1 MDQPSRRA
9 FLGLVATS
17 AASAAAA
24 APVGASSAARTP
36 TARRFTG
43 PLCFFSK
50 HLPRVGPPELGRL
63 VKSAGFE
70 AVDLTVRAGG
80 HVLPERTAAD
90 LPSALRDLRAH
101 GVSVPMITTA
111 LTSADQGHAREILET
126 AGREGVPCFKTG
138 YYTYAFADVRREVAD
153 VAARVRDLAA
163 LGRQHGIVL
172 GFHNHADNVGS
183 SAWDA
188 AAILDPLD
196 PRWAGYYFDPRH
208 AVVEG
213 GGVAW
218 RVAAAL
224 AAPRMKMVA
233 VKDCVWEQRADGRWR
248 PRDCPLGEGM
258 VDWRTFC
265 GILAAASFQ
274 GPISLHLEY
283 DIPGTTPAAQI
294 DATLEAAVRDL
305 AAIRRY
311 LDAAYGA

>member
-1 MDQPSRRA
+1 MQQPSRRA
-9 FLGLVATS
+9 FLGLVTTG
-17 AASAAAA
+17 AAAA
-24 APVGASSAARTP
+24 VTPARLGATGDTRAPAPG
-36 TARRFTG
+36 RFTG

-50 HLPRVGPPELGRL
+50 HLPQVGPPELGRL
-63 VKSAGFE
+63 VKSAGFD
-70 AVDLTVRAGG
+70 AVDLTVRTGG
-80 HVLPERTAAD
+80 HVLPERAAAD

-111 LTSADQGHAREILET
+111 LTSADQGHAREVLET
-126 AGREGVPCFKTG
+126 AGREGVAFFKTG
-138 YYTYAFADVRREVAD
+138 YYTYAFADVRREVAE
-153 VAARVRDLAA
+153 VAARVRSLAL
-163 LGRQHGIVL
+163 LGREHGIVL

-188 AAILDPLD
+188 AAILEPLD

-224 AAPRMKMVA
+224 AAPRLKMVA
-233 VKDCVWEQRADGRWR
+233 VKDCVWERRADGRWR

-265 GILAAASFQ
+265 GILAAADFQ

-283 DIPGTTPAAQI
+283 DIPGATPAAQI
-294 DATLEAAVRDL
+294 GATLEAAVRDL